1 MLFLLIANISFSS
14 DEIPIF
20 SERIRPRPVTE
31 ISNFL
36 SVQVYRLND
45 IVSLATYH
53 LDEEKLVTDGRTDGK
68 IQGETFA
75 RTDGHTLLK
84 RFANASKSTCVRSP
98 QGLSC
103 SICVEVTYV

>member
-45 IVSLATYH
+45 ILSLATYH
-53 LDEEKLVTDGRTDGK
+53 LDEE
-68 IQGETFA
+68 
-75 RTDGHTLLK
+75 
-84 RFANASKSTCVRSP
+84 
-98 QGLSC
+98 
-103 SICVEVTYV
+103 